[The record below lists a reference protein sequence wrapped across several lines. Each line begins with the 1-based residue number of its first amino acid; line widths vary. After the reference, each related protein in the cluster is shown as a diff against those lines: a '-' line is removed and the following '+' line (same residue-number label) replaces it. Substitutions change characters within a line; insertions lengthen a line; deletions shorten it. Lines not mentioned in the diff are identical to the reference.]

1 MGAGQSHEI
10 PKTMRRLVLQEPNA
24 DITQAKVVVE
34 EVDMPVPKP
43 GEVLVKVLAA
53 PVNPSDYGE
62 WSHTASP
69 DDLSSRKAIGKE
81 GSGIV
86 VASGGG
92 IYANQVVGSRVGFI
106 TNVKGQGSYS
116 EYTTVDALKGIFP
129 LPDSVATEDA
139 ASHFVNPYT
148 AYGFIDT
155 VRVRH
160 AASKHS
166 QYKPGFIHTAAA
178 SQLGQMLV
186 KLCKQESVTLV
197 NVVRREEQADTLRAL
212 GAEIV
217 VVTSNEGWEESLKQI
232 IKEHNI
238 HLAFDAVAGEM
249 SGKILECLPFA
260 GTLFVYGKLA
270 QEGCSHI
277 QPIDLIYRRKKLEGW
292 YLGAWVAAGDSIS
305 MLMRI
310 RAATACVH
318 AGLVGDG
325 WATSQFK
332 DCKIENMWENFVD
345 MWKSS
350 GFTGRKLRIRF
361 DAEVASPEEGK

>member
-1 MGAGQSHEI
+1 MGAGQSQEI
-10 PKTMRRLVLQEPNA
+10 PKTMKRLVLQEPNS
-24 DITQAKVVVE
+24 DITKARVVVE
-34 EVDMPVPKP
+34 EVEVPVPRS

-62 WSHTASP
+62 WSHAAG
-69 DDLSSRKAIGKE
+69 DDVPSAKAIGKE

-92 IYANQVVGSRVGFI
+92 IYANQVVGLRVGFI
-106 TNVKGQGSYS
+106 TNVKGQGAYS

-129 LPDSVATEDA
+129 LPDTVATEDA

-160 AASKHS
+160 AASKH
-166 QYKPGFIHTAAA
+166 YHHKPGFIHTAAA

-186 KLCKQESVTLV
+186 KLCRQENVTLV
-197 NVVRREEQADTLRAL
+197 NVVRREEQAETLRAL

-217 VVTSNEGWEESLKQI
+217 VVTSNDGWEDTLKQI
-232 IKEHNI
+232 IKEHHI

-249 SGKILECLPFA
+249 SGKILELLPFS

-277 QPIDLIYRRKKLEGW
+277 QPVDLIYRRKKLEGW
-292 YLGAWVAAGDSIS
+292 YLGNWVAAGDSIS

-310 RAATACVH
+310 RAATFCVH
-318 AGLVGDG
+318 GGLVEGG

-332 DCKIENMWENFVD
+332 DCKIDDMWENFVD
-345 MWKSS
+345 MWNTS

-361 DAEVASPEEGK
+361 DQTH